1 MRKVKVRVKVAQ
13 SCPTLCDPMDYTAHG
28 ILQARILEWVPFPP
42 PGDLPSPEIKPRFP
56 TMQADSLPS
65 EPLGKHLGSASMAT
79 ILTEVYLDNCNL
91 KLRVIKIYKITDL
104 SLSYSDKIKIRL

>member
-1 MRKVKVRVKVAQ
+1 
-13 SCPTLCDPMDYTAHG
+13 
-28 ILQARILEWVPFPP
+28 
-42 PGDLPSPEIKPRFP
+42 
-56 TMQADSLPS
+56 
-65 EPLGKHLGSASMAT
+65 MAT